1 MPTKPEF
8 GNWLSV
14 DELNSLDNYL
24 IATMEEP
31 WQILEDKIDTSPS
44 QIINN
49 MNMDEGHLEELASVF
64 KGFLDDS
71 FTIVGIGGGTACD
84 TAKFLTWYLK
94 ENMELDLDLILMP
107 SIISVDAF
115 LCSSIAVREDNKVKY
130 IGESNPRQIIIDYNL
145 IRTAPKFLNRAG
157 VSDTVSITSALGD
170 WKIANEENGERLD
183 QDVFNRARKISTD
196 LISSANEIGA
206 VSEKGIKAMVDGF
219 YEEVVLCEEWG
230 NARPEEGSE
239 HFLAYC
245 LESITGGHY
254 IHGNLIGMNILIS
267 LYLQEQYAEFSLEQI
282 KTFFQEIKVE
292 ISPEKQQIALNDIT
306 TALKTIKEYVKK
318 ENLQYSVYN
327 SPNLSLDD
335 SKIGDILDF
344 LKSI

>member
-14 DELNSLDNYL
+14 DVLNSIDNYL
-24 IATMEEP
+24 LATMEEP
-31 WQILEDKIDTSPS
+31 WQILEKQIDTSPS
-44 QIINN
+44 QIVKN
-49 MNMDEGHLEELASVF
+49 MNMDENHLKELASVF
-64 KGFLDDS
+64 EGFLDDS

-84 TAKFLTWYLK
+84 TAKYFSWYLK
-94 ENMELDLDLILMP
+94 QNSELDLDLILIP

-130 IGESNPRQIIIDYNL
+130 IGESNPKQIIIDYDL
-145 IRTAPKFLNRAG
+145 IRSAPKFLNRAG
-157 VSDTVSITSALGD
+157 VSDTISITSALGD
-170 WKIANEENGERLD
+170 WKIANEENDERFD
-183 QDVFNRARKISTD
+183 QNVFDRAKRIANE
-196 LISSANEIGA
+196 LINASSEIGA
-206 VSEKGIKAMVDGF
+206 VSEKGIKALVDGF
-219 YEEVVLCEEWG
+219 YKEVELCEEWG
-230 NARPEEGSE
+230 SARPEEGSE

-267 LYLQEQYAEFSLEQI
+267 LYLQEKHAEFSLDKI

-292 ISPEKQQIALNDIT
+292 ISPEKQHIALDDIT
-306 TALKTIKEYVKK
+306 TALKTIKDYVKK

-327 SPNLSLDD
+327 SPKLSLDEL
-335 SKIGDILDF
+335 KIGEILE
-344 LKSI
+344 LLNSI